1 MSVVTSLQHL
11 IGRTQLFTRSPIIIL
26 SSITN
31 IKTNHIYEKLEDQC
45 VLLTDTRRLY
55 NVYVKTS

>member
-1 MSVVTSLQHL
+1 MDD
-11 IGRTQLFTRSPIIIL
+11 GPIIIL